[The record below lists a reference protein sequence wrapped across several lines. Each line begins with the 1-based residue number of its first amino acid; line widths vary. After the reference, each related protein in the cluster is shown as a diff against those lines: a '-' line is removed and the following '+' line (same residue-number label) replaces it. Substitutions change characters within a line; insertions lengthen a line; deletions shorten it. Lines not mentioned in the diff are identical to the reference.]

1 MERQDLMDRIT
12 IPILMN
18 GVTGRMGSIQ
28 HLERS
33 IAAIRAEG
41 GVQLG
46 QGRTIWPEPI
56 LAGRN
61 EAKLKELAG
70 RFGIDRWTTD
80 LDAAIKD
87 PEIQVYFDAQTT
99 QRRASAVRKA
109 MEAGKHI
116 YAEKPLSEDTAT
128 ALELAKLARQK
139 KLCNGIVQDKLFLPG
154 LLKLK
159 RLIDSGYFGRILSV
173 KGDFGYW
180 VFEGDWHPAQRPS
193 WNYRKEDGGGIV
205 VDMMPHW
212 QYVLENLFG
221 TVNSVYCHAA
231 THIPQRVDEAG
242 KTYECT
248 ADDAAYAVFDLAG
261 GIVAQINASWTTRV
275 HRDELVIFQ
284 VDGTHGSAV
293 AGLWGCHSQHRTNT
307 PKPVWNPDS
316 PDTHDYRAD
325 WAVVPGNRPFD
336 NAFKTQWELFLR
348 HVALGEAFPW
358 DFFAAAKGIQLA
370 ELSLQS
376 TAERRAIDVSP
387 LALDV

>member
-41 GVQLG
+41 GVGLG

-70 RFGIDRWTTD
+70 QFGIDRWTTD

-116 YAEKPLSEDTAT
+116 YAEKPLSEDTET

-193 WNYRKEDGGGIV
+193 WNYRKVKNGIGGIV
-205 VDMMPHW
+205 GGAVIGLARLVDPLGNVSGSMAIDRIDGPE
-212 QYVLENLFG
+212 QVFQ
-221 TVNSVYCHAA
+221 
-231 THIPQRVDEAG
+231 HILPMRHHVD
-242 KTYECT
+242 
-248 ADDAAYAVFDLAG
+248 DDAAAVFLA
-261 GIVAQINASWTTRV
+261 IV
-275 HRDELVIFQ
+275 
-284 VDGTHGSAV
+284 
-293 AGLWGCHSQHRTNT
+293 
-307 PKPVWNPDS
+307 P
-316 PDTHDYRAD
+316 
-325 WAVVPGNRPFD
+325 
-336 NAFKTQWELFLR
+336 
-348 HVALGEAFPW
+348 
-358 DFFAAAKGIQLA
+358 
-370 ELSLQS
+370 
-376 TAERRAIDVSP
+376 
-387 LALDV
+387 